1 MNAFE
6 NVIKTTYENELI
18 NLINSREGK
27 QISSPDEIWT
37 NIHRLASEGTAYGQ
51 PFRFLSL
58 NIKKMLAYIADPRY
72 RIEYRVENTE
82 ETSTVEALFY
92 WSGENDPAG
101 TGLVKR
107 NICQIFRND
116 SLTAEERKSYLEAT
130 ARGMAASRAIT
141 DAGIGLQFYSDLF
154 DQEFEKMEALEASM
168 KNKTENDNNLPVI
181 PTQEEKK
188 AARYKSSGKKATD
201 TVTVSEKVDKKNEGE
216 PVSDQQKTENQNT
229 NCCDLETA
237 KKAICDMGSYAGNP
251 LGAIY
256 EINPRNLIW
265 LINQDSRVASEAKVI
280 VESDPELKSYM
291 K

>member
-18 NLINSREGK
+18 KLINSKEGN
-27 QISSPDEIWT
+27 QISSPDEIWS
-37 NIHRLASEGTAYGQ
+37 NIHRLASEGTNYGE
-51 PFRFLSL
+51 PFRYLSL
-58 NIKKMLAYIADPRY
+58 NVKKMLAYIADPRY
-72 RIEYRVENTE
+72 RIEYRVENVE

-92 WSGENDPAG
+92 WSGETEPVGVGFAR
-101 TGLVKR
+101 R

-116 SLTAEERKSYLEAT
+116 SLTAEERMSYVEAA

-154 DQEFEKMEALEASM
+154 DQKFEEMEAMDASM
-168 KNKTENDNNLPVI
+168 KNGTQKDLPKI
-181 PTQEEKK
+181 PTQDEKK
-188 AARYKSSGKKATD
+188 AARYKAAEKKASAD
-201 TVTVSEKVDKKNEGE
+201 VSEKKESPVEKKEKPSLKSDNGE
-216 PVSDQQKTENQNT
+216 KEAVIT
-229 NCCDLETA
+229 LEDA

-256 EINPRNLIW
+256 GVNPRNLIW
-265 LINQDSRVASEAKVI
+265 LINQGSKVAAEAKVI
-280 VESDPELKSYM
+280 VESDSELKSYM

>member
-18 NLINSREGK
+18 KLINSKEGN
-27 QISSPDEIWT
+27 QISSPDEIWS
-37 NIHRLASEGTAYGQ
+37 NIHRLASEGTNYGE
-51 PFRFLSL
+51 PFRYLSL
-58 NIKKMLAYIADPRY
+58 NVKKMLAYIADPRY
-72 RIEYRVENTE
+72 RIEYRVENVE

-92 WSGENDPAG
+92 WSGETEPAG
-101 TGLVKR
+101 VGFARR

-116 SLTAEERKSYLEAT
+116 SLTAEERMSYVEAA

-154 DQEFEKMEALEASM
+154 DQKFEEMEAMDASM
-168 KNKTENDNNLPVI
+168 KNGTQKDLPKI
-181 PTQEEKK
+181 PTQDEKK
-188 AARYKSSGKKATD
+188 AARYKAAEKKASAD
-201 TVTVSEKVDKKNEGE
+201 VSEKKESPVEKKEKPSLKFDNGE
-216 PVSDQQKTENQNT
+216 KEAVIT
-229 NCCDLETA
+229 LEDA

-256 EINPRNLIW
+256 GVNPRNLIW
-265 LINQDSRVASEAKVI
+265 LINQGSKVAAEAKVI
-280 VESDPELKSYM
+280 VESDSELKSYM